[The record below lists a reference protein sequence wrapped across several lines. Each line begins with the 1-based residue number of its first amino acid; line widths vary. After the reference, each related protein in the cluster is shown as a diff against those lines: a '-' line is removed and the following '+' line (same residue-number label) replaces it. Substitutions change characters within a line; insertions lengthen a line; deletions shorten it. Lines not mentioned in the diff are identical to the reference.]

1 MEFTNKALKAI
12 EEGNQNAVYYS
23 YGYTNVKNL
32 LLGLMKSKDSQA
44 YKVLTNA
51 GIKLESL
58 YLFVSASNITNVAQT
73 QVSKNYN
80 ATPTIQYEKVLNRS
94 EEYRVQTNQDKIS
107 TGMILLAILDL
118 IDEIPD
124 IYEYLETNL
133 VDIEDLM
140 EELIDLIGENEDS
153 LLNFD
158 AKSLNRIVKD
168 GSLANLSTTDSGVK
182 IYKRP
187 LAPYSTLMANYSIN
201 LTDRAR
207 TGKIDPIIGRDKELN
222 RVIQILGR
230 KTKNNPVLIGD
241 PGVGKTSVAEA
252 LALKI
257 ESGDVPEHLREKVIY
272 SLNIGSMLAG
282 AKYRGDF
289 EERLKQIINECMK
302 RKEILLFVDE
312 LHMVVGTGKGEGNVD
327 AANILKPYLS
337 DGSIQMIGAT
347 TIDEYRKI
355 IETDRALER
364 RFQPVTIMEPTE
376 QETLDILHGVKQ
388 SYENFH
394 HVTITNEAIEAAVKL
409 SVRYLTD
416 RFLPDKA
423 LDVIDEA
430 ASAKK
435 IFKEEIEIDSQ
446 DEKNILATQY
456 HELYEKKCNAILS
469 LDIKEA
475 LDIRNTMIETFDRIN
490 SMDYGTVKE
499 NTTKLV
505 TEEDVCKVIAGW
517 THIPVSKMNEDEK
530 TKLLNM
536 ENIMSERI
544 IGQEEAI
551 SSICTAIRRNSS
563 GLRDPKKP
571 IASFMFL
578 GSTGVGKTET
588 VKVLAKTHY
597 GSEDNIVRL
606 DMSEYMEKHSVS
618 RLIGAPPG
626 YVGHDDG
633 GFLTNAIRTKPYSII
648 LFDEIE
654 KAHPDVFNVLLQV
667 LDDGRLTDSK
677 GRVVDFKNT
686 IIIMTSNLGFQKG
699 DKIKEKTLGFSSP
712 SESKEKKEKDEY
724 IKIKERTLEACR
736 KHFRPEF
743 LNRIDETIVF
753 HTLTDENIKD
763 IINLLCKDLMSRLS
777 EKNIQLTLSDEVI
790 NFLVKKGTNLEYGA
804 RPLSRAIQ
812 KYLMDTLSIE
822 LLSDNII
829 NGDKVVAKINEDESV
844 IFEVVKELV
853 SE

>member
-1 MEFTNKALKAI
+1 
-12 EEGNQNAVYYS
+12 
-23 YGYTNVKNL
+23 
-32 LLGLMKSKDSQA
+32 
-44 YKVLTNA
+44 
-51 GIKLESL
+51 
-58 YLFVSASNITNVAQT
+58 
-73 QVSKNYN
+73 
-80 ATPTIQYEKVLNRS
+80 
-94 EEYRVQTNQDKIS
+94 
-107 TGMILLAILDL
+107 
-118 IDEIPD
+118 
-124 IYEYLETNL
+124 
-133 VDIEDLM
+133 
-140 EELIDLIGENEDS
+140 
-153 LLNFD
+153 
-158 AKSLNRIVKD
+158 
-168 GSLANLSTTDSGVK
+168 
-182 IYKRP
+182 
-187 LAPYSTLMANYSIN
+187 
-201 LTDRAR
+201 
-207 TGKIDPIIGRDKELN
+207 
-222 RVIQILGR
+222 
-230 KTKNNPVLIGD
+230 
-241 PGVGKTSVAEA
+241 
-252 LALKI
+252 
-257 ESGDVPEHLREKVIY
+257 
-272 SLNIGSMLAG
+272 MLAG

-490 SMDYGTVKE
+490 SMDYETVKE

-633 GFLTNAIRTKPYSII
+633 GLLTNEIRTKPYSII

-724 IKIKERTLEACR
+724 IKMKERTLEACR

-753 HTLTDENIKD
+753 HTLTDDNIKS
-763 IINLLCKDLMSRLS
+763 IINLLCKDLMGRLS
-777 EKNIQLTLSDEVI
+777 EKNIKLTLSEEVI

-822 LLSDNII
+822 LLSDNIV